1 MASAEQPLKKRKLY
15 ETQSDQNSDPSTTL
29 AHTLKDVVPPL
40 SQDEILK
47 RRRNKEEIRNVYEC
61 YKRIRFCLSQKES
74 HSIRPDIEQAYL
86 SLISASRGCPSV
98 QRIVADLIPR
108 YASYC
113 PTALEAAAKVI
124 VNMYSWSLAGISRG
138 DDIDGVAFQI
148 ARSCILGL
156 SDICCIACSEAPTSS
171 VIQGVFSS
179 VLQNVLIFF
188 ISSFEGKDIF
198 QIFGK
203 EIIEVKYSTENFN
216 ELKHE
221 NSDENESSLVAL
233 FKLRVLSLFRIF
245 FRYPKDLLAA
255 CFDLLSSTG
264 SEGVQNGL
272 YFLNQLTSKLD
283 LSGVHQLE
291 KNNNELM
298 PSKDSIETSSRHDD
312 VISKDLVSDGKSVS
326 PNASLLSNS
335 CFLALVLV
343 EDSSLR
349 RCLLSKYKKLC
360 KMSSSKT
367 FSDIKYVMEGII
379 ESFVKRAVTED
390 SQADSDVDD
399 SDSSK
404 SINLSYMVPCI
415 TNQHEN
421 FGELS
426 GLNRNSRI
434 CGGSCDEHVTEKV
447 QFLNHRGELAVH
459 LKSINQ
465 DSGGIRPM
473 DFGNGEH
480 GDIMQTRSS
489 IPRDLI
495 NHHMHSPITRTP
507 HDFRTNSFDARNQ
520 VINNDRSQTTK
531 LDFWSPTLGT
541 SSGGASNSFSSPN
554 HNMPGLYTSSAI
566 PVVWLSDGDIAAMDV
581 FSASKQLWV
590 GLLGSDSSEAHVR
603 FELER
608 FGPIEQYFSFPM
620 RGFCVVEYRNIF
632 DSIKARDYL
641 RRHFHWHIKFM
652 DTGLGTRG
660 VINGVAVGS
669 SCHVYVGNVSSQWSK
684 DEILHESRKVLYKGP
699 MITDLKSEG
708 ALLMELETPEEAT
721 TVMAHLRQ
729 HRKERSNQ
737 KHPSNRGQCN
747 VTSSHLDCA
756 ISVSASTHADVRNS
770 NSGNMYNNNT
780 NSSLAK
786 AVLESPADNCRGRT
800 SNLTSLMLSLRS
812 KYNVNQN
819 SSYSDNYTSGSS
831 HANMRE
837 EDRVQ
842 SSTLWINVP
851 NITSPFLTDDEIM
864 ALCNSAIANTG
875 SIIRLMHTNLPSGCG
890 WYVECSS
897 VDAAV
902 TVLKNLRGCPGIFFQ
917 IEFSEQRMHLP
928 TSFSVRPEAHPMEL
942 ISPRVKSE
950 NHGSVSQG
958 GHAFISNRGISG
970 CNEMPEVGARIGD
983 GSDIN
988 MVLDSSQGGSHA
1000 VSGALEQR
1008 WMYPKPDMELL
1019 PAAGSGPCVHV
1030 ATQGPPVP
1038 PPPQIHSS
1046 PYMRPAYHHS
1056 NTSWDPRG
1064 LHHNF
1069 PMNPTP
1075 VVVPN
1080 VSHGN
1085 AVTAPFRPASVTPL
1099 AQIQGTLV
1107 QHFDQMYSSLPLG
1120 PPPPITSL
1128 PPPPPEV
1135 PPPLPPSPP
1144 PPPPT
1149 SPPPPPPPVAE
1160 SSQAE
1165 SPGHGPQYQWQGTLC
1180 KSGVHYCTIYALRVN
1195 SEVCKYSNALSEPAE
1210 WPVKLDMTKRTDFR
1224 HVKSTFTSSPPHKR
1238 EVCILVP
1245 SSSSDHKGGPCLIP
1259 QYLEARNYCNCYFQD
1274 FVTYLK
1280 QRECSGVIKIPGSKT
1295 IWARLLFILP
1305 YSHEVCSLL
1314 SVAPDTP
1321 DCLVAL
1327 LLPKETNFEW
1337 V

>member
-15 ETQSDQNSDPSTTL
+15 ETQSEQSSDPPTTL
-29 AHTLKDVVPPL
+29 AQTLKDVVPPL
-40 SQDEILK
+40 SQEEILK
-47 RRRNKEEIRNVYEC
+47 KRRNKEEIRNVYEC

-74 HSIRPDIEQAYL
+74 HVLGHDIEQAYL
-86 SLISASRGCPSV
+86 SLISASRGCTSA

-124 VNMYSWSLAGISRG
+124 VNMYSWSLARISRG
-138 DDIDGVAFQI
+138 EDNDGVASQI
-148 ARSCILGL
+148 TRSCILGL

-171 VIQGVFSS
+171 VIQGICSA

-198 QIFGK
+198 QLFGK
-203 EIIEVKYSTENFN
+203 EIIEVKDSTENFN
-216 ELKHE
+216 ELKHK
-221 NSDENESSLVAL
+221 NSNENESSLVAL

-245 FRYPKDLLAA
+245 FRYPKNLLAA
-255 CFDLLSSTG
+255 CFDLFSSTG

-283 LSGVHQLE
+283 LSGAYQLE
-291 KNNNELM
+291 KNSNEHK
-298 PSKDSIETSSRHDD
+298 PSKYSIETSSRGDD
-312 VISKDLVSDGKSVS
+312 VISKDLVSDGKNVS
-326 PNASLLSNS
+326 PNASLLSDS

-360 KMSSSKT
+360 KMSSSET
-367 FSDIKYVMEGII
+367 LSDIKYLMEGII
-379 ESFVKRAVTED
+379 ESFVKRAVTD
-390 SQADSDVDD
+390 DNQADSDVDD

-404 SINLSYMVPCI
+404 SINRSYMVPSI
-415 TNQHEN
+415 SNQHEN

-426 GLNRNSRI
+426 GLKRNTRI
-434 CGGSCDEHVTEKV
+434 CGGSRDEHVTEKV
-447 QFLNHRGELAVH
+447 SGQFLNPRGEPAVH
-459 LKSINQ
+459 LKSSNQ

-480 GDIMQTRSS
+480 GDIMHTRSS
-489 IPRDLI
+489 IPRDLM
-495 NHHMHSPITRTP
+495 NHQMLSPITRTP
-507 HDFRTNSFDARNQ
+507 HDFRTNSFDSRNQ
-520 VINNDRSQTTK
+520 VVNNDRSQTTK

-541 SSGGASNSFSSPN
+541 SSGGVSNSFSSPN
-554 HNMPGLYTSSAI
+554 HHMSGLYFSSATPI
-566 PVVWLSDGDIAAMDV
+566 VWFSDGDLAAMDV

-590 GLLGSDSSEAHVR
+590 GLLGSDSSGAHVR

-608 FGPIEQYFSFPM
+608 FGPIEQYFSFPV

-632 DSIKARDYL
+632 DSIKARDYM

-699 MITDLKSEG
+699 MVTDLKNEG

-721 TVMAHLRQ
+721 TVMTHLRQ

-737 KHPSNRGQCN
+737 QQPLNRGQPN
-747 VTSSHLDCA
+747 VTSSHLDGA
-756 ISVSASTHADVRNS
+756 ISVSTSTHVDVKNS
-770 NSGNMYNNNT
+770 NSGNMYNYNT
-780 NSSLAK
+780 NSSHAK
-786 AVLESPADNCRGRT
+786 VVLESPADSCRGRT

-819 SSYSDNYTSGSS
+819 SSHFDNHASGSS
-831 HANMRE
+831 HATMQE

-864 ALCNSAIANTG
+864 ELCNSAITNTG
-875 SIIRLMHTNLPSGCG
+875 SIIRLMQTNLPSGCG

-928 TSFSVRPEAHPMEL
+928 TSLSVRPEGHSMEL
-942 ISPRVKSE
+942 TSPRVKSE
-950 NHGSVSQG
+950 NHGTVSQG

-970 CNEMPEVGARIGD
+970 CNEMPEVD

-988 MVLDSSQGGSHA
+988 MVLDSLQGGSHV

-1008 WMYPKPDMELL
+1008 WMYPKPDIELL

-1038 PPPQIHSS
+1038 PPQIHSS
-1046 PYMRPAYHHS
+1046 PYMRPAYHPPNS
-1056 NTSWDPRG
+1056 AWDSRG

-1069 PMNPTP
+1069 PMNPISP
-1075 VVVPN
+1075 VVVPSC
-1080 VSHGN
+1080 SHGN
-1085 AVTAPFRPASVTPL
+1085 AVTAPFLPASVTPL
-1099 AQIQGTLV
+1099 AQIQGNLV
-1107 QHFDQMYSSLPLG
+1107 QHFDQMYSLPLV
-1120 PPPPITSL
+1120 PPPPIASL

-1149 SPPPPPPPVAE
+1149 SPPPPPPVVE

-1165 SPGHGPQYQWQGTLC
+1165 SPGQGPQYQWQGTLC

-1195 SEVCKYSNALSEPAE
+1195 SEVCRYSNALSEPAE

-1238 EVCILVP
+1238 EVCMLVP
-1245 SSSSDHKGGPCLIP
+1245 SSSSDRKG
-1259 QYLEARNYCNCYFQD
+1259 FQD

-1280 QRECSGVIKIPGSKT
+1280 QRECAGVIKIPGSKT

-1305 YSHEVCSLL
+1305 YSQDVCSML
-1314 SVAPDTP
+1314 SVAPSTP